1 MKGFAKLAGERGSMG
16 VIDVEEPTPAP
27 DEALVEVAYAGLCG
41 SDLGIY
47 EFEDAFE
54 FMEFPR
60 VVGHEYA
67 GTVVAVGDDVER
79 FEPGDRV
86 VEQIIRHCGECPHCL
101 AGDTHI
107 CTDARITGIHHDG
120 AYAPHITVPEKDLHH
135 LRDDV
140 TLREG
145 ATVEPTAVAARAV
158 TENSRVRAE
167 SRVLV
172 EGPGPIGLLAAQ
184 IARAQGAEVLVSGA
198 GRDSAYRL
206 PLARE
211 MGFETVD
218 VAETDVEAVTDERT
232 DVGWDVVFDTTG
244 HPSGISTAADVVK
257 KGGQVVVLGLT
268 DHAEFSL
275 TPLVRGEVDVQ
286 CSYTYRWAD
295 FETAMDLIASGAVD
309 VETLVDERFSLTAG
323 TEAFEAAANAETCKP
338 LFDLDDLRE

>member
-1 MKGFAKLAGERGSMG
+1 MKGFAKLAGEHGQMG
-16 VIDVEEPTPAP
+16 LIDVEKPEPAA

-41 SDLGIY
+41 SDLGVY
-47 EFEDAFE
+47 KFKDAFE

-67 GTVVAVGDDVER
+67 GTVVEVGEDVER
-79 FEPGDRV
+79 FAAGDRV
-86 VEQIIRHCGECPHCL
+86 VEQIIRHCGDCAHCL

-120 AYAPHITVPEKDLHH
+120 AYAPYITVPEKDLHH

-158 TENSRVRAE
+158 CENSRVRAG
-167 SRVLV
+167 STVLV
-172 EGPGPIGLLAAQ
+172 EGPGPIGILAAQ
-184 IARAQGAEVLVSGA
+184 IARAQGADVLVSGA
-198 GRDSAYRL
+198 GRDGEYRL
-206 PLARE
+206 PLAE
-211 MGFETVD
+211 DLGFETIN
-218 VAETDVEAVTDERT
+218 VAEDDVEAVTDEWT

-257 KGGQVVVLGLT
+257 KGGQVVVVGLT
-268 DHAEFSL
+268 DDADFSL
-275 TPLVRGEVDVQ
+275 TPLVRGEVDIQ

-295 FETAMDLIASGAVD
+295 FETAMTLVASGDVD
-309 VETLVDERFSLTAG
+309 VDAFVDERFDLREG
-323 TEAFEAAANAETCKP
+323 TEAFEAAANAQTCKP
-338 LFDLDDLRE
+338 LFDLDDLRA